1 MDKGIP
7 RDAAI
12 SLRDSQNASSRLTL
26 VLWPE
31 RTTDRFI
38 TSDFMMHSSV
48 KMLVTKTLIA
58 KKTRRH
64 AKRDAHLIFL

>member
-1 MDKGIP
+1 MTESQLPDAERLCAELLRQLKSRMP

-12 SLRDSQNASSRLTL
+12 SLKDSQNASSRLTL

-38 TSDFMMHSSV
+38 TMDFMTHSNV
-48 KMLVTKTLIA
+48 RTA
-58 KKTRRH
+58 
-64 AKRDAHLIFL
+64 